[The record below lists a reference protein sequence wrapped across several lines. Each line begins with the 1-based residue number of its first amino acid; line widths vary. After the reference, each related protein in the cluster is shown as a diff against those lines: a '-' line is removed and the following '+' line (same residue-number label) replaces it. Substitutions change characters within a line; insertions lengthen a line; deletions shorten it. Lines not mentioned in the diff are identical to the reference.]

1 MWWIILD
8 YFRRFAAKMSA
19 VEDEVGDDFLR
30 EKHIKFFKRC
40 LNVLPSSYSSL
51 DTTRSIY
58 ILIL

>member
-19 VEDEVGDDFLR
+19 VEDEVGGDDFLR

-51 DTTRSIY
+51 DTTRSIF
-58 ILIL
+58 

>member
-1 MWWIILD
+1 
-8 YFRRFAAKMSA
+8 MSA